1 MTDGGHF
8 HIQTWNLKKKVFLK
22 DIDRELDRVCSF
34 LGVRPTEEERRQVIG
49 GVGFDAMKKNS
60 MANYSTFEAMD
71 FKISPFMRKGWCGHL
86 YGEWSLMSSSLHIH
100 LLPMSPS
107 LFLQGKLAIGRI
119 ISLCIRMKCL
129 TKSTRRKWGTPHF
142 VSGQRFRLVSIT

>member
-1 MTDGGHF
+1 MTDWSF
-8 HIQTWNLKKKVFLK
+8 SYTDLKLKKKVFLK

-71 FKISPFMRKGWCGHL
+71 FKISPFMRKGWCGQL
-86 YGEWSLMSSSLHIH
+86 YGE
-100 LLPMSPS
+100 
-107 LFLQGKLAIGRI
+107 
-119 ISLCIRMKCL
+119 
-129 TKSTRRKWGTPHF
+129 
-142 VSGQRFRLVSIT
+142 